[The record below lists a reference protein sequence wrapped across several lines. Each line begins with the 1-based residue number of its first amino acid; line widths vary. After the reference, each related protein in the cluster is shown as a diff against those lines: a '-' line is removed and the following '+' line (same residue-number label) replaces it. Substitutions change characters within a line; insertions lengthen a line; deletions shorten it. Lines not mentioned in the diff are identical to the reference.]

1 MSAVI
6 RPLRHSDPAV
16 RLVVCHHAGGS
27 GSVYFPLSRQLPDD
41 WDVLL
46 VDLPGRGTLHRAT
59 PLRDVEEM
67 AAHVTAAVLPW
78 AGPPLALFGHSM
90 GAVVALESARRL
102 TERGVRPG
110 WVGVSGRVAPQSAE
124 RTDRLDP
131 TLSDEALLAALSD
144 MGGIPRRFDEVPEFR
159 QRFLR
164 LVRGDL
170 HALGTFRPAPER
182 RRLDVPLTAFGAT
195 DDDLAPVAMLHA
207 WAAETTGAFR
217 QHTFDGGHFHF
228 LDDGFTR
235 LGRALVREV
244 RSTLSLSGLSLS
256 DPTTADS
263 HRRRPA

>member
-1 MSAVI
+1 MSAII
-6 RPLRHSDPAV
+6 RPLRHNDPAV

-46 VDLPGRGTLHRAT
+46 VDLPGRGTAHRAT
-59 PLRDVEEM
+59 PLRDITEM

-102 TERGVRPG
+102 TERGVRPA
-110 WVGVSGRVAPQSAE
+110 WVGVSGRVAPE
-124 RTDRLDP
+124 TTGRTDPLDP
-131 TLSDEALLAALSD
+131 RLSDEALLTALSA
-144 MGGIPRRFDEVPEFR
+144 MGGIPQRLDEVPEFR

-170 HALGTFRPAPER
+170 HALGAFRPAEER
-182 RRLDVPLTAFGAT
+182 RKLDAPLTAFGAT
-195 DDDLAPVAMLHA
+195 GDDLAPVATLHA
-207 WAAETTGAFR
+207 WAAETTGPFR

-228 LDDGFTR
+228 LDDGFDR
-235 LGRALVREV
+235 LGRAVVREV
-244 RSTLSLSGLSLS
+244 RSALGALSKS
-256 DPTTADS
+256 DPMTTDA